1 MSRALSILLVLSA
14 GLAGVAHATDVT
26 VRVEGLDAALKGKIM
41 VQLCQKKDFLVREC
55 PLQKV
60 QTISTSAELLQFPG
74 VPPGDW
80 AVMAYHDQN
89 NNNKLD
95 TNVMGIPVEGT
106 GFSRNAVGNYGPPKF
121 EQAVEKINGD
131 KQQIKFRMTY

>member
-1 MSRALSILLVLSA
+1 MLRALSILLALS
-14 GLAGVAHATDVT
+14 AGVAHATDVT
-26 VRVEGLDAALKGKIM
+26 VRIEGVDAALKGKIM

-60 QTISTSAELLQFPG
+60 QAISASTELLLFQG

-80 AVMAYHDQN
+80 AIMAFHDQN

-121 EQAVEKINGD
+121 EQAVEKLTGD